1 MSGRRTAARVLAVA
15 SGILAAASLLAVAPG
30 NTADAAFTATGGVR
44 ASFASTA
51 AVPLDFAGV
60 DAGDDDSL
68 GWTAD
73 GRLYAWG
80 ANDSGQLGVGDYTA
94 RPIPTLVP
102 FPSGAAVAEAS
113 AGINMSI
120 AVTTTGDV
128 YTWGNSD
135 VTTGVTRPGLV
146 PSLSGLGVV
155 GASAGGYF
163 FLAWTSS
170 GQLYSWGTS
179 GGGRLGRPASADL
192 YTPGLVTAQGLDTRF
207 VTSASAGRFFGIASV
222 DGGTAVAGFGTLYGA
237 TGGVTFSGLPPDSP
251 VSGLI
256 AGNAF
261 VFAWTADG
269 RLYSGAST
277 SALAQETTLAGTHVV
292 SAIVSV
298 PSTGA
303 SSFYA
308 WDDQHTLY
316 AWGLNTSGQLG
327 LGDTADRA
335 SPTAVALPPGVTLLA
350 VAAGSAHALQIA
362 TGGGFSAAGSNSSG
376 QLGTDDTASRTS
388 FSTPVLIVRWP

>member
-1 MSGRRTAARVLAVA
+1 MSAARSARRVIALA
-15 SGILAAASLLAVAPG
+15 SGILAAAALLAVAPG
-30 NTADAAFTATGGVR
+30 QVARAVFSTPAGVQT
-44 ASFASTA
+44 SFASTA

-60 DAGDDDSL
+60 DAGDDYSL

-80 ANDSGQLGVGDYTA
+80 ANDRGQLGVGDTTS
-94 RPIPTLVP
+94 RSIPTLVAFP
-102 FPSGAAVAEAS
+102 FGVAVAEAS

-155 GASAGGYF
+155 GVSAGGYF
-163 FLAWTSS
+163 FLAWTSD
-170 GQLYSWGTS
+170 GRLYSWGNS
-179 GGGRLGRPASADL
+179 GGGRLGRAAPPDM
-192 YTPGLVTAQGLDTRF
+192 YTPGLVTAQGLNTRS

-222 DGGTAVAGFGTLYGA
+222 DGGAAVVGFGSLYGA
-237 TGGVTFSGLPPDSP
+237 TGGVTFSGLPSDSP
-251 VSGLI
+251 VSGLT

-261 VFAWTADG
+261 VFAWTGDG

-277 SALAQETTLAGTHVV
+277 STLTQETTLAGTDVV
-292 SAIVSV
+292 GAVVSV

-308 WDDQHTLY
+308 WDAQHTLY
-316 AWGLNTSGQLG
+316 AWGLNASGQLG

-335 SPTAVALPPGVTLLA
+335 SPTAVTLPPGVTLLT
-350 VAAGSAHALQIA
+350 VAAGNAHALQVA
-362 TGGGFSAAGSNSSG
+362 TGGEFSAAGSNTSG